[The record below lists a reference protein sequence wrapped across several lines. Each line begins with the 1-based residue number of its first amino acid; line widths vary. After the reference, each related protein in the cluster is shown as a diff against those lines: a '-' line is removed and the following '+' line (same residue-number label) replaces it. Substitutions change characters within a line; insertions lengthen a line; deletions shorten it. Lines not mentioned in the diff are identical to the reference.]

1 METNAEVA
9 NVKSRGVIYSTIT
22 KIKENE
28 IKQMIIDTRDSELV
42 SQKPYPITMKDWD
55 LV

>member
-1 METNAEVA
+1 METNAEVTK
-9 NVKSRGVIYSTIT
+9 VKSRGVIHNTIT

-28 IKQMIIDTRDSELV
+28 DSDSELV